1 MVSLT
6 GKFGIR
12 SKRASRKQLLE
23 IIQLLADLLANGF
36 TLRESLHFILKIPS
50 FSPKYLQQL
59 LADLE
64 KGETLAD
71 GLSGLGLAPVLV
83 TQIRLSEF
91 RGDLPRTLTQIGRQA
106 TRMDQYRQ
114 NFFKVLS
121 YPALLLLFLVGMLI
135 GLRLFLLPQL
145 EVLSAN
151 KANLSF
157 WFIRNGP
164 LLLLGFGV
172 LLFVMILASK
182 RWLKRHPPIA
192 QAHLLA
198 RLPIFRRYYRDYL
211 TAYISME
218 WGRLFIQGI
227 EMKQILS
234 LMQTP
239 GHFPLLQALGMEL
252 ERGLQNGLPVYQQL
266 RQWSF
271 FSEELST
278 IVQQGE
284 ASGKLGDELML
295 YSEFCW
301 NRLFRKIERGTQWLQ
316 PLIFLF
322 VALVIVAVYA
332 AMLLPIYQ
340 NMEGFL

>member
-1 MVSLT
+1 M
-6 GKFGIR
+6 
-12 SKRASRKQLLE
+12 
-23 IIQLLADLLANGF
+23 
-36 TLRESLHFILKIPS
+36 RESLHFILKIPT
-50 FSPKYLQQL
+50 FSQKNLQQL
-59 LADLE
+59 LTTLE

-71 GLSGLGLAPVLV
+71 GLSYLGLSPVLV
-83 TQIRLSEF
+83 TQIRLAEF
-91 RGDLPRTLTQIGRQA
+91 RGDLPHTLTQIGRQA
-106 TRMDQYRQ
+106 ARMNQYRQ

-121 YPALLLLFLVGMLI
+121 YPALLLLFLIGMLL

-145 EVLSAN
+145 EVLAADESN
-151 KANLSF
+151 PGF

-164 LLLLGFGV
+164 LLFLGFGMV
-172 LLFVMILASK
+172 LLLVILAGK
-182 RWLKRHPPIA
+182 RWLKQRPPLV
-192 QAHLLA
+192 QARLLA

-211 TAYISME
+211 TAYVSME

-227 EMKQILS
+227 EMKQILG

-252 ERGLQNGLPVYQQL
+252 EHGLQNGLPVFQQL